1 MTENRHKRQTV
12 SLEGADS
19 GDAPAIVSRDCDYGG
34 HKQLRIRFGH
44 VPIRDLLDIEFRPM
58 LRQNVAMAHVL
69 GLACT
74 KASMSCRKLRP
85 SSTAVRCNPRG
96 NRRRR
101 GRGGMPWA
109 RRPSTCLAPP
119 VLFRVREKRSAVAVG
134 VGVSVPTDLEG
145 GVPLGKPADAKVEHL
160 IVGFAHRA
168 PPLGAPSARLALRGF
183 RRTSF
188 HQRRERVGAPLGW
201 GRRRPPCPS
210 PPVMAD
216 QARAGG
222 YNALTRGVSWS
233 PTTKEPSLSPS
244 EAPISRGSDT

>member
-1 MTENRHKRQTV
+1 MSRFAICSISSSGPCCARMSPWLTYSGLRARRHLCRAGSCV
-12 SLEGADS
+12 LL
-19 GDAPAIVSRDCDYGG
+19 P
-34 HKQLRIRFGH
+34 LRS
-44 VPIRDLLDIEFRPM
+44 
-58 LRQNVAMAHVL
+58 AA
-69 GLACT
+69 
-74 KASMSCRKLRP
+74 
-85 SSTAVRCNPRG
+85 NPRG

-201 GRRRPPCPS
+201 GAPS
-210 PPVMAD
+210 PAMPVAACD
-216 QARAGG
+216 GG
-222 YNALTRGVSWS
+222 
-233 PTTKEPSLSPS
+233 PS
-244 EAPISRGSDT
+244 EGRGLQRLDARRLLVAHDEGAVA

>member
-12 SLEGADS
+12 SLEGVDS
-19 GDAPAIVSRDCDYGG
+19 GDAPVIVSRDCDYEG

-85 SSTAVRCNPRG
+85 SSTAVRCQSSRQSQAPRS
-96 NRRRR
+96 RRNAV
-101 GRGGMPWA
+101 GA
-109 RRPSTCLAPP
+109 STFDLSSAPP

-201 GRRRPPCPS
+201 GAPS
-210 PPVMAD
+210 PAMPVAACD
-216 QARAGG
+216 GG
-222 YNALTRGVSWS
+222 
-233 PTTKEPSLSPS
+233 PS
-244 EAPISRGSDT
+244 EGRGLQRLDARRLLVAHDEGAVA

>member
-12 SLEGADS
+12 SLEGVDS
-19 GDAPAIVSRDCDYGG
+19 GDAPVIVSRDCDYEG

-85 SSTAVRCNPRG
+85 SSTAVRCQSSRQSQAPRS
-96 NRRRR
+96 RRNAV
-101 GRGGMPWA
+101 GA
-109 RRPSTCLAPP
+109 STSTCLAPP
-119 VLFRVREKRSAVAVG
+119 GALPCPRETKRCGGRSRRLRPHGSRGRSA
-134 VGVSVPTDLEG
+134 P
-145 GVPLGKPADAKVEHL
+145 GKTRRCQSRTL

-201 GRRRPPCPS
+201 GAPS
-210 PPVMAD
+210 PAMPVAACD
-216 QARAGG
+216 GG
-222 YNALTRGVSWS
+222 
-233 PTTKEPSLSPS
+233 PS
-244 EAPISRGSDT
+244 EGRGLQRLDARRLLVAHDEGAVA

>member
-1 MTENRHKRQTV
+1 MSRFAICSISSSGPCCARMSPWLTYSGLRARRHLCRA
-12 SLEGADS
+12 G
-19 GDAPAIVSRDCDYGG
+19 
-34 HKQLRIRFGH
+34 
-44 VPIRDLLDIEFRPM
+44 
-58 LRQNVAMAHVL
+58 
-69 GLACT
+69 
-74 KASMSCRKLRP
+74 SCVLRP
-85 SSTAVRCNPRG
+85 LRSAANPRG

-109 RRPSTCLAPP
+109 RRPSTFPASPA
-119 VLFRVREKRSAVAVG
+119 LFCVREKRSAVAVG

-145 GVPLGKPADAKVEHL
+145 GVPLGKPADAKAEHL

-201 GRRRPPCPS
+201 GRRRPACPS
-210 PPVMAD
+210 PSVMAG

-222 YNALTRGVSWS
+222 YNASTRGVSWS
-233 PTTKEPSLSPS
+233 STMKEPSFSSLRSS
-244 EAPISRGSDT
+244 HLARLRYVKRSVRVSLTSGQSTFSTVW

>member
-1 MTENRHKRQTV
+1 MSRFAICSISSSGPCCARMSPWLTYSGLRARRHLCRAGSCV
-12 SLEGADS
+12 LL
-19 GDAPAIVSRDCDYGG
+19 P
-34 HKQLRIRFGH
+34 LRS
-44 VPIRDLLDIEFRPM
+44 
-58 LRQNVAMAHVL
+58 AA
-69 GLACT
+69 
-74 KASMSCRKLRP
+74 
-85 SSTAVRCNPRG
+85 NPRG

-109 RRPSTCLAPP
+109 RRSSTCLAPP
-119 VLFRVREKRSAVAVG
+119 VLFRVCEKRSAVAVG

-145 GVPLGKPADAKVEHL
+145 GVPLGKPADTKVEHI

-201 GRRRPPCPS
+201 GGRRRPPCPS

>member
-12 SLEGADS
+12 SLEGVDS

-69 GLACT
+69 GLACA

-85 SSTAVRCNPRG
+85 SSTAVRCQSSRQSRAPRS
-96 NRRRR
+96 RRNAV
-101 GRGGMPWA
+101 GA
-109 RRPSTCLAPP
+109 STFDLSSVPP
-119 VLFRVREKRSAVAVG
+119 ALFRVREKRSAAAVG

-145 GVPLGKPADAKVEHL
+145 GVPLGKPADAKAEHL

-188 HQRRERVGAPLGW
+188 HQRRERVGAPPG
-201 GRRRPPCPS
+201 GGSAVARHARRR
-210 PPVMAD
+210 
-216 QARAGG
+216 
-222 YNALTRGVSWS
+222 L
-233 PTTKEPSLSPS
+233 
-244 EAPISRGSDT
+244 

>member
-1 MTENRHKRQTV
+1 
-12 SLEGADS
+12 
-19 GDAPAIVSRDCDYGG
+19 
-34 HKQLRIRFGH
+34 
-44 VPIRDLLDIEFRPM
+44 M

-69 GLACT
+69 GLACA

-85 SSTAVRCNPRG
+85 SSTAVRCQSSRQSRAPRS
-96 NRRRR
+96 RRNAV
-101 GRGGMPWA
+101 GA
-109 RRPSTCLAPP
+109 STFDLSSVPP
-119 VLFRVREKRSAVAVG
+119 ALFRVREKRSAAAVG

-145 GVPLGKPADAKVEHL
+145 GVPLGKPADAKAEHL

-188 HQRRERVGAPLGW
+188 HQRRERVGAPPG
-201 GRRRPPCPS
+201 GGERRRPPCPS
-210 PPVMAD
+210 PSVMAG
-216 QARAGG
+216 QARAAD
-222 YNALTRGVSWS
+222 YSASTRGVSWL

>member
-12 SLEGADS
+12 SLEGVDS

-58 LRQNVAMAHVL
+58 LRQNAAIAHVL

-74 KASMSCRKLRP
+74 KAS
-85 SSTAVRCNPRG
+85 
-96 NRRRR
+96 
-101 GRGGMPWA
+101 
-109 RRPSTCLAPP
+109 
-119 VLFRVREKRSAVAVG
+119 G

-145 GVPLGKPADAKVEHL
+145 GVPLGKPADAKAEHL

-168 PPLGAPSARLALRGF
+168 LPLEAPSARAWPCAGF
-183 RRTSF
+183 VVLHSTNGASVLGRPW
-188 HQRRERVGAPLGW
+188 VGE
-201 GRRRPPCPS
+201 RRRPPCPS
-210 PPVMAD
+210 PSVMAS

-222 YNALTRGVSWS
+222 YNASTRGVSWS
-233 PTTKEPSLSPS
+233 STMKEPSFSSLRSS
-244 EAPISRGSDT
+244 HLARLRYVKCSVRVSLTSGQSTFSTVW